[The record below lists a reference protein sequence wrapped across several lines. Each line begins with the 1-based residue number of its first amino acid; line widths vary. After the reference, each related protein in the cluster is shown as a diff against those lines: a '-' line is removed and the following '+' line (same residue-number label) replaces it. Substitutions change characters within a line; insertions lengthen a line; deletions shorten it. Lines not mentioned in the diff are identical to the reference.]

1 MPHHLRVDPK
11 NAQQIGSP
19 PADTT
24 VLPEF
29 TFHHGHVDKVMNT
42 NRDKAGTIK
51 PLNGLPADV
60 SQVILVT
67 PTFEGTVPSGYLKN
81 QIPCQPLLRGISDS
95 IATGDSV
102 IYTYIGE
109 VFYYLGPLNTTN
121 NPNYT
126 PDSFYNTL
134 KSQKKVDID
143 TRKFDKNGYNINN
156 QERRIK
162 KASKPR
168 VFDLDRPFRIGTGEV
183 ESDAELESV
192 FSDLTLEGRHGNS
205 IQIGARFVNPH
216 ILIKNNTTMA
226 NNGSVIGML
235 SFGNPLQN
243 DIIFDGLSSDKLI
256 DENKKDGKE
265 GYIGEYVGVG
275 NDSTDAEGIPRQDKF
290 NINFGRPRGT
300 DYTKHTEFDQIIMFS
315 DRITFDAQQN
325 DLTMSALRNINIG
338 SGQNISITSK
348 KHTLIESENIYLGKQ
363 SMEKTEPMVLGNEL
377 RLILIRILEILNS
390 ARANVQGVALPLID
404 STYRNL
410 NLVPTDDIGALLQ
423 ELKDLDPE
431 NGSRFFSKH
440 HFIQTN
446 RS

>member
-11 NAQQIGSP
+11 NAQQIGP
-19 PADTT
+19 TPADTT

-51 PLNGLPADV
+51 PINGLPADV

-67 PTFEGTVPSGYLKN
+67 PTFEGVVPSGYLKN

-102 IYTYIGE
+102 IYTQIGE

-126 PDSFYNTL
+126 PDSFYNTF

-143 TRKFDKNGYNINN
+143 TRKLDKNGYNINN
-156 QERRIK
+156 QERRVK
-162 KASKPR
+162 KAYKPR
-168 VFDLDRPFRIGTGEV
+168 VFDLDRPFGIGVGEI

-192 FSDLTLEGRHGNS
+192 FSDLSLEGRQGNS
-205 IQIGARFVNPH
+205 IQLGARFVNPH
-216 ILIKNNTTMA
+216 IIIKNNITMG
-226 NNGSVIGML
+226 NNGSVFGML

-256 DENKKDGKE
+256 DKEKEEGKE
-265 GYIGEYVGVG
+265 GYIGEYVGIG
-275 NDSTDAEGIPRQDKF
+275 NDSTEEEGIPRQDRF
-290 NINFGRPRGT
+290 NINFGRPRGN
-300 DYTKHTEFDQIIMFS
+300 DYNRHTEFDQIIMFS

-338 SGQNISITSK
+338 SGQNISITAK

-363 SMEKTEPMVLGNEL
+363 SLEKTEPMVLGNEL

-410 NLVPTDDIGALLQ
+410 NLAPTDDIPTLLQ

-431 NGSRFFSKH
+431 NGEKFLSKH
-440 HFIQTN
+440 HYIQTN